1 MAAEDIVPITQGNL
15 RAFMY
20 ENYAKGQEDERKRI
34 IAYLKAKGVI
44 RDAFFFEGLVA
55 RAEYLGDDE
64 QFVWH
69 SIDLPTDLGATEKV
83 VN

>member
-34 IAYLKAKGVI
+34 IRYLISKGI
-44 RDAFFFEGLVA
+44 LRKSM
-55 RAEYLGDDE
+55 LGDSLVGRMTDE
-64 QFVWH
+64 PPENVWPVL
-69 SIDLPTDLGATEKV
+69 DLPADLGASEQAGA
-83 VN
+83 